1 MLKTYLFWQGLLQ
14 TRKARLAGFLS
25 ILIET
30 AFFCFVSQQN
40 AICAGGCST
49 LLLSSFTTTDS
60 KLPRKKKKTCKRGY
74 FFARCLRV
82 YYVESQEMVAVKIK
96 LHFFCFSGNDTF
108 QELLVL
114 RARDISTL
122 LG

>member
-1 MLKTYLFWQGLLQ
+1 MRWGLFNSATQFVYNNRQ
-14 TRKARLAGFLS
+14 QA
-25 ILIET
+25 T
-30 AFFCFVSQQN
+30 A
-40 AICAGGCST
+40 
-49 LLLSSFTTTDS
+49 
-60 KLPRKKKKTCKRGY
+60 KKKTCERGY

-122 LG
+122 QGCLLLLQVWTVM